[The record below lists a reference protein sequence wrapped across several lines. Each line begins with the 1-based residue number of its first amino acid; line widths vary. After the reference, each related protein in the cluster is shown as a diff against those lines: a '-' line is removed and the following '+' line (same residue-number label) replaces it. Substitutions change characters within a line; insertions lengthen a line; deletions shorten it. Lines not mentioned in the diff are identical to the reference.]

1 MTDHDLSHPVFQTVE
16 QYDMLKARLFHL
28 EQELNVECNNY
39 ARGKGYAFMF
49 PHHLRNIVRLTE
61 KEQTNE
67 A

>member
-1 MTDHDLSHPVFQTVE
+1 MSEHRAFTLLRE
-16 QYDMLKARLFHL
+16 YDELKSRLFHL

>member
-1 MTDHDLSHPVFQTVE
+1 MSEHRAFTLLRE
-16 QYDMLKARLFHL
+16 YDELKSRLFHL

-39 ARGKGYAFMF
+39 TRSKGRAFMF
-49 PHHLRNIVRLTE
+49 PHHIRFIARMAKQLK